1 MEWLKYIVWVITFG
15 TTFAGAWIF
24 EFTSPNQST
33 GRKEI
38 TKPGYV
44 AMLLVLIGG
53 ALGLY
58 LTYQGDLDKQRA
70 TNNSERY
77 QKQSDY
83 FQKESVKF
91 QEEAQKAF
99 AKANKDREV
108 IFDLLTVL
116 NNNKDSLNMNDRLR
130 VAKVVNESSE
140 LEAVYPDLA
149 KSLDEATSVDDIV
162 DIAKEIAER
171 NVEVRFNTDR
181 AGCSAQFDRDEA
193 GYFTNLT
200 SGSLLLL
207 VRASPYESYFKFIDL
222 DHYSKSPEEVTNWKG
237 VVTFNFKD
245 LSIDSRCTTRTSSDC
260 KITLS
265 DGSSKTMRLFSQ
277 LRDNSLLSIEAPR
290 VNGGKSKY
298 SFSDKASDELRSRF
312 KCIFI

>member
-33 GRKEI
+33 GRKEV

-44 AMLLVLIGG
+44 AMFLVLIGG

-70 TNNSERY
+70 RNNSERY
-77 QKQSDY
+77 QEQSDH
-83 FQKESVKF
+83 FQKESERF

-99 AKANKDREV
+99 AKADKDREV
-108 IFDLLTVL
+108 IFELLTVL
-116 NNNKDSLNMNDRLR
+116 NNNKDSLNMTDRLR

-149 KSLDEATSVDDIV
+149 KSLDEANSIEGIV

-171 NVEVRFNTDR
+171 NVEVRFDTGR

-193 GYFTNLT
+193 GYITDLT
-200 SGSLLLL
+200 SGRLSLL
-207 VRASPYESYFKFIDL
+207 VRASPYESYFKFMDL
-222 DHYSKSPEEVTNWKG
+222 DHYTKSPDEKTNWRG
-237 VVTFNFKD
+237 VVTFNFTD
-245 LSIDSRCTTRTSSDC
+245 RSIDSRCTTPTSSGC

-265 DGSSKTMRLFSQ
+265 DGSSNTKRLFSQ
-277 LRDNSLLSIEAPR
+277 LRDDSLLSIEAPR
-290 VNGGKSKY
+290 VNGSKSKY
-298 SFSDKASDELRSRF
+298 SFTDEASDELRNRF
-312 KCIFI
+312 KCILI